1 MLDSG
6 GMVAAPREESRGEGE
21 DEALHFRVAG
31 RGIKEA
37 TVREPC
43 RFHIIATDADGTELK
58 SSGLP
63 FQVAICGVSRTRARR
78 VAPELDDEVDC
89 FCVEWQPQ
97 QSGRYLIFVSLH
109 SKPLPGSP
117 FAVPELAAF
126 LGDPSRR
133 QSEVLVCAPFWPS
146 SNWFREIH
154 NLADAKVRYR
164 ACKLQKLPGVDD
176 APNRLHSWPIMIF
189 HLPEVEDVPPPGDGV
204 DIGDRGGAPPLR
216 ATRPLSA
223 VGARDV
229 STVAAAAAGDTHAGA
244 VPQIQLPDTQR
255 V

>member
-63 FQVAICGVSRTRARR
+63 FQVAIRGVSRTRARR

-117 FAVPELAAF
+117 FAVTAIQPE
-126 LGDPSRR
+126 P
-133 QSEVLVCAPFWPS
+133 
-146 SNWFREIH
+146 H
-154 NLADAKVRYR
+154 
-164 ACKLQKLPGVDD
+164 
-176 APNRLHSWPIMIF
+176 APNC
-189 HLPEVEDVPPPGDGV
+189 EVAGEALYTAVAREPHV
-204 DIGDRGGAPPLR
+204 AP
-216 ATRPLSA
+216 
-223 VGARDV
+223 
-229 STVAAAAAGDTHAGA
+229 
-244 VPQIQLPDTQR
+244 
-255 V
+255 